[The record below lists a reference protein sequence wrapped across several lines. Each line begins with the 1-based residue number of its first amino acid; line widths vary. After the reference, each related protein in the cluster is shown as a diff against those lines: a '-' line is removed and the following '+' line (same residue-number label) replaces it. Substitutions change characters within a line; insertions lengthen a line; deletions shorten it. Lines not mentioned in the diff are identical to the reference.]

1 MGDSLVDQA
10 MEVIR
15 RTAVNASSY
24 KLDFRKV
31 FDEFDTSRDG
41 LLSFEEMVRTFLR
54 ANIVYV
60 IFSEFKCMLTLNLFS
75 LF

>member
-1 MGDSLVDQA
+1 

-54 ANIVYV
+54 ANIVHV